1 MLTKFINML
10 FKLLDQWLDPVPGLS
25 DLSSTDA
32 LIREG
37 RGPTDLDI
45 EAGLAERSIQSYDQ
59 VNPYV

>member
-1 MLTKFINML
+1 MLKIINWLMG
-10 FKLLDQWLDPVPGLS
+10 LLDWWLDPVPSLA

>member
-1 MLTKFINML
+1 MLKIINWLMG
-10 FKLLDQWLDPVPGLS
+10 LLDWWLDPVPSLA
-25 DLSSTDA
+25 DLSSTEA

-45 EAGLAERSIQSYDQ
+45 EALLAERSVQSYDR

>member
-1 MLTKFINML
+1 MLKIVNWLMG
-10 FKLLDQWLDPVPGLS
+10 LLDWWLDPVPDLS

-32 LIREG
+32 LIREE

>member
-1 MLTKFINML
+1 MLKIINWLMG
-10 FKLLDQWLDPVPGLS
+10 LLDWWLDPVPDLS

-37 RGPTDLDI
+37 HEITDLDI
-45 EAGLAERSIQSYDQ
+45 EVLLAERGIQSYDR

>member
-1 MLTKFINML
+1 MLKIVNWLMG
-10 FKLLDQWLDPVPGLS
+10 LLDWWLDPVPSLA

-45 EAGLAERSIQSYDQ
+45 EADLAERFIQSHDR